1 MVHSIL
7 IIGQSNMAGRGY
19 LAEAQPI
26 DNQDGLLQVLRNG
39 RWMPMFRPV
48 NFDRSFSGTCL
59 AEMFARQYAD
69 EHGGVKV
76 GIIPCADGGTTLDQ
90 WKEGEVLFDHAVF
103 QAKLAMRTSK
113 LVGILWHQGEGD
125 CRDEYYP
132 LYLEKVT
139 AIMTA
144 FRKQLGAEI
153 PIVVGG
159 LGDFLKDKVENPAL
173 VNYVHVNKALEEFA
187 KVFPKTAFASAKGL
201 TSNPD
206 NLHFNHKSLMEFGKR
221 YYSAFK
227 TVEDKELGLETEN
240 MVADTKLTEMEKL

>member
-1 MVHSIL
+1 MMHSIL
-7 IIGQSNMAGRGY
+7 IIGQSNMAGRGF
-19 LAEAQPI
+19 LDTAEPL
-26 DNQDGLLQVLRNG
+26 DNRGGLLNVLRNG

-59 AEMFARQYAD
+59 AETFAVQYAN
-69 EHGGVKV
+69 EHTDVKV

-90 WKEGEVLFDHAVF
+90 WKEGEILFDHAVF

-113 LVGILWHQGEGD
+113 LVAILWHQGEGD
-125 CRDEYYP
+125 CREERYP

-144 FRKQLGAEI
+144 FRKQLGAEV

-159 LGDFLKDKVENPAL
+159 LGDFLKDRVENPELA
-173 VNYVHVNKALEEFA
+173 NYVHVNKALEKFA
-187 KVFPKTAFASAKGL
+187 QVFPKTAFASAKGL

-206 NLHFNHKSLMEFGKR
+206 NLHFNHNSLMEFGKR

-227 TVEDKELGLETEN
+227 TIEDKELWIETKDIPC
-240 MVADTKLTEMEKL
+240 DTKLTDMEKL

>member
-1 MVHSIL
+1 
-7 IIGQSNMAGRGY
+7 MAGRGF
-19 LAEAQPI
+19 LKETEPL
-26 DNQDGLLQVLRNG
+26 DNRGGLLKVLRNG

-59 AEMFARQYAD
+59 AETFAMEYAD
-69 EHGGVKV
+69 DHPDIEV

-90 WKEGEVLFDHAVF
+90 WKEGEILFDNAVF

-125 CRDEYYP
+125 CREEFYP

-144 FRKQLGAEI
+144 FRNQLGVEV

-159 LGDFLKDKVENPAL
+159 LGDFLKDRVENPVLA
-173 VNYVHVNKALEEFA
+173 NYFYVNKALEKFA
-187 KVFPKTAFASAKGL
+187 QVFPKTAFVSAKGL

-206 NLHFNHKSLMEFGKR
+206 NLHFNHNSLMEFGKR

-227 TVEDKELGLETEN
+227 TIEDKTLGNDVEKTFFETS
-240 MVADTKLTEMEKL
+240 LTEMEKL